1 MSIIGEM
8 YEEQI
13 WGNTKELQEKCQA
26 FLIYLN
32 STATTDYVAL
42 NWIREEFKEK
52 FAKELKGNDR

>member
-1 MSIIGEM
+1 M